1 MFLLSKETELTPT
14 LLKKVLDKFNTS
26 ELPKRQV
33 YKNYYDGKHK
43 ILNKTKSDASKPC
56 NKIVT
61 NFCKVVADTY
71 TGYIAGKPITYTSND
86 DIEDIQ
92 EVINYNDDENENI
105 QWLQNTLI
113 HGVGYEL
120 QWLDENAQVRYSQ
133 INPLTCFA
141 IHSASLDKEL
151 RYFVR
156 WYDVCDFDDSDLK
169 HIEVYD
175 AYKKT
180 VYKCNGITG
189 ALEFVEEVAH
199 AFGDVPV
206 SVFYLDDNEEA
217 IFSQAITLNDS
228 YNELQS
234 SEVDSFQEWAD
245 CMLKLKGVDADDE
258 DLKKMKE
265 GRTLILPADADA
277 DWLTK
282 NVSDV
287 QIENMLEGTRKDI
300 FKVTSAPDMG
310 DEAFMAQ
317 SGEAIKYKL
326 VMFENRASAIVSNF
340 TKAIQRRIELLC
352 NILNLKASEAVWRDV
367 NINFVRNL
375 PVNLTEIINTVN
387 SLKGIVSDAT
397 LLSQIPFVTDVHSEL
412 EALKKQKKENMDTWG
427 FGFTDNDDEDN
438 DNNEEDEI

>member
-1 MFLLSKETELTPT
+1 MFLLSKETELTPA
-14 LLKKVLDKFNTS
+14 LLKKVLDKFRTA
-26 ELPKRQV
+26 ELPKREN

-43 ILNKTKSDASKPC
+43 ILRKTKKDASKPC
-56 NKIVT
+56 NRIVT
-61 NFCKVVADTY
+61 NFCKVVTDTY
-71 TGYIAGKPITYTSND
+71 VGYIAGKPVTYTSNENID
-86 DIEDIQ
+86 DLQ
-92 EVINYNDDENENI
+92 EVINYNDDENANI

-120 QWLDENAQVRYSQ
+120 QWIDENAQVRYSQ

-151 RYFVR
+151 LYFVR
-156 WYDVCDFDDSDLK
+156 WYDVCDFDDSNIK
-169 HIEVYD
+169 NIEVYD
-175 AYKKT
+175 AHKKT
-180 VYKCNGITG
+180 TYRCDGFSG
-189 ALEFVEEVAH
+189 ALELIDEQPH

-206 SVFYLDDNEEA
+206 SVFYLDENEES

-245 CMLKLKGVDADDE
+245 CYLKIKGMDATDE
-258 DLKKMKE
+258 ELVAMKE
-265 GRTLILPADADA
+265 GRTLVMPADADA

-326 VMFENRASAIVSNF
+326 VMFENRSSSIVSNF

-387 SLKGIVSDAT
+387 SLHGIVSNKT
-397 LLSQIPFVTDVHSEL
+397 LLSQIPFISDVESEL
-412 EALKKQKKENMDTWG
+412 KLLEEQKKSNMEVYSLGAFNMD
-427 FGFTDNDDEDN
+427 DE
-438 DNNEEDEI
+438 EA